1 MYTCRLIGRL
11 DLSCVSFGQSVKPGE
26 VAFCSSISISP
37 RFCRANQRESAAVAE
52 RGQSAGFGDKMRLLE
67 TVEVSIRLALTSV
80 WY

>member
-26 VAFCSSISISP
+26 AAFCSYSSISIPP

-52 RGQSAGFGDKMRLLE
+52 RGQSAGSVAGAIKFRLPVLGLE
-67 TVEVSIRLALTSV
+67 SLFD
-80 WY
+80 